1 LARKQDAGIHDAGTR
16 EKILEAAE
24 RLIAIHGMEGL
35 QLKDVAD
42 AVGIRPPSLYAH
54 FESRDDIAR
63 EVANR
68 LYRGIANDVKL
79 DPSGDP
85 MEVLLG
91 MLWNMVHYLAN
102 HPAQLRLIL
111 RDLAQNAFPKL
122 EPENLP
128 QQIWREISDGINAF
142 LRSGIEAG
150 HFRPMRPEAV
160 HAQLVGATAA
170 NLCWLGWDEGGNPIA
185 DIPIDEIARETQDL
199 ARRLLRV
206 SDE

>member
-1 LARKQDAGIHDAGTR
+1 MRKRDAETHNAGTR

-54 FESRDDIAR
+54 FKNRDEIAR

-68 LYRGIANDVKL
+68 LYRRIAEDVKF

-91 MLWNMVHYLAN
+91 MLWNVVHYLAS
-102 HPAQLRLIL
+102 HPAQLRFIL
-111 RDLAQNAFPKL
+111 RDLAHNPAPKL
-122 EPENLP
+122 ESDNLA
-128 QQIWREISDGINAF
+128 QQIWREISDRIDAF

-150 HFRPMRPEAV
+150 HFRSMRPEAV

-170 NLCWLGWDEGGNPIA
+170 NLCWVGWDEGGNPIA
-185 DIPIDEIARETQDL
+185 GVPIDEIARETQDL

-206 SDE
+206 PDD

>member
-1 LARKQDAGIHDAGTR
+1 MRKRDAETRNAGTR

-54 FESRDDIAR
+54 FESRDDLAR

-68 LYRGIANDVKL
+68 LYRRIAEDVKL

-85 MEVLLG
+85 MEVLLR
-91 MLWNMVHYLAN
+91 MLWNMVHYLAS
-102 HPAQLRLIL
+102 HPAQLRFIL
-111 RDLAQNAFPKL
+111 RDLAQNPATKL

-128 QQIWREISDGINAF
+128 QQIWREISDRIDAF

-170 NLCWLGWDEGGNPIA
+170 NLCWVGWDEGGNPIA
-185 DIPIDEIARETQDL
+185 GVPIDEIARETQDL

-206 SDE
+206 PDD

>member
-1 LARKQDAGIHDAGTR
+1 MRKRDAETHNAGTR

-54 FESRDDIAR
+54 FESRDDLAR

-68 LYRGIANDVKL
+68 LYRRIAEDVKL

-91 MLWNMVHYLAN
+91 MLWNMVHYLAS
-102 HPAQLRLIL
+102 HPAQLRFIH
-111 RDLAQNAFPKL
+111 RDLAQNPAPKS
-122 EPENLP
+122 EPENLA
-128 QQIWREISDGINAF
+128 QQTWREISDRIDAF
-142 LRSGIEAG
+142 LRRGIEAG

-170 NLCWLGWDEGGNPIA
+170 NLCWVGWDEGGNPIA
-185 DIPIDEIARETQDL
+185 GVPIDEIARETQDL

-206 SDE
+206 SDD